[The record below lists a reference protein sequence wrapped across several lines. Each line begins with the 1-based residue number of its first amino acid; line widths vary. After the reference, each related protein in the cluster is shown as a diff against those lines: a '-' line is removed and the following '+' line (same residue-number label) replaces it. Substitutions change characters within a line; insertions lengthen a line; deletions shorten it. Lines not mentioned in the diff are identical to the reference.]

1 MSRSDHKSWF
11 LVEGLR
17 RRKGKVVDFSKHIK
31 ARSAADAKRRVAG
44 WNKRV
49 YKMDNSFKP

>member
-1 MSRSDHKSWF
+1 MSRSQHKSWF

-17 RRKGKVVDFSKHIK
+17 RRKGKVVDFSKYIQ
-31 ARSAADAKRRVAG
+31 ARSAADAKRRCIG